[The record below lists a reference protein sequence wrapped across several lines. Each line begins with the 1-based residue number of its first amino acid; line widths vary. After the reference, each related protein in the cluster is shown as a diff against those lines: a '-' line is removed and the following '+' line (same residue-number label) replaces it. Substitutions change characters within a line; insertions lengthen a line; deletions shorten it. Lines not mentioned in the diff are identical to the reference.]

1 MAININAVNE
11 IKKEI
16 APATLVAATKYA
28 TVEDLKELCDC
39 GVKIFGENR
48 VQAFLEKH
56 EAFSGDVQWHMIG
69 TLQCN
74 KVKYIIDKVSLIHSV
89 VSVSL
94 LNEIQKQAAKH
105 NLSMPVLLQV
115 NIAEEESKH
124 GFAENEIAE
133 ALEHIKAS
141 CPNVIPKGFMMMA
154 PKVENVEE
162 VRVYFRR
169 LRQLATELQAQFPEW
184 DLSTLSMG
192 MSNDYKIA
200 VEEGSTMVRVG
211 RKLFC

>member
-1 MAININAVNE
+1 MAVNADAVNK
-11 IKKEI
+11 IQKEI

-28 TVEDLKELCDC
+28 TIEDLKELREC
-39 GVKIFGENR
+39 GATIFGENR

-56 EAFSGDVQWHMIG
+56 EAFSGNVQWHMIG

-89 VSVSL
+89 VSL
-94 LNEIQKQAAKH
+94 ALIDEIQKQAKKH
-105 NLSMPVLLQV
+105 SLSMPVLLQV

-124 GFAENEIAE
+124 GFKESETAN
-133 ALEHIKAS
+133 ALLHIRES
-141 CPNVIPKGFMMMA
+141 CPNVIPSGFMMMA
-154 PKVENVEE
+154 PKAENPEE
-162 VRVYFRR
+162 VRIYFRR
-169 LRQLATELQAQFPEW
+169 LRQLAGELQAQFPEW
-184 DLSTLSMG
+184 QLSTLSMG

-211 RKLFC
+211 RKLFS